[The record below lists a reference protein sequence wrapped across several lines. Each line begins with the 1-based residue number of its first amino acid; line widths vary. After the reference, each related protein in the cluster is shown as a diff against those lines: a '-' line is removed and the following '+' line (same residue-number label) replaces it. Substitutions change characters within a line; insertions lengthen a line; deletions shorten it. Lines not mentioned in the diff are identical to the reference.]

1 MSFNISDSSR
11 ITKDK
16 SVICNYYDCS
26 IYLNQY
32 ERTPNNGGY
41 IKIPFF
47 TPENIVRPN
56 AFFIS
61 GEPTIKYISNSLQI
75 YKKTHNINDIDYDG
89 ELVIENNQITN
100 GDTKIYICF
109 PLKTYP
115 NQKPNEIDNIIKK
128 SEVMNSGELSMTIN
142 LNKMFDKLQKY
153 IFYKSGNN
161 IVVVFTQPIKVQSSF
176 DKKYVEC
183 SLFSKFENNY
193 NILQNVPGK
202 EGMQNIVEG
211 YEEMDCQP
219 IDIETGQVVQEAPY
233 LTFLKTGSDS
243 QNKTVN
249 LMFSMLIFVII
260 FCVAFFG
267 APAAYK
273 QIFINTK
280 ADGGL
285 EDTDLTYTVVFCVFY
300 LLWCIGMGVGAIWD
314 TGAGITAVT
323 FLILFGMSV
332 LTIYGRT
339 YFDKEYFKGAF
350 NFDFDKFT
358 GKYGVIGSI
367 FNIYIWEGIILFFYL
382 FTFQWK
388 TLYDYPKLF
397 LYGHIFVICSI
408 ILSSCLLFYFYQ
420 FTDPVDKRA
429 NRKNKLGRK
438 VPDKNRQKYKDYRDY
453 ATAMISIFGFGYAIF
468 VVGPFIGHI
477 TRRT

>member
-61 GEPTIKYISNSLQI
+61 GEPTVKYISNSLQI

-100 GDTKIYICF
+100 GDTKIYVCF
-109 PLKTYP
+109 PLKTRP

-153 IFYKSGNN
+153 IFYRSGND
-161 IVVVFTQPIKVQSSF
+161 IVIVFTQPIKVQSSF

-193 NILQNVPGK
+193 NILQNAPGK

-211 YEEMDCQP
+211 YEELDCQP
-219 IDIETGQVVQEAPY
+219 IDVDTGKIVKEAPY

-273 QIFINTK
+273 QIFV
-280 ADGGL
+280 
-285 EDTDLTYTVVFCVFY
+285 DTLNDTTLTYTVVFCVFY
-300 LLWCIGMGVGAIWD
+300 FLWCIAMGVGAIWD

-323 FLILFGMSV
+323 FLILFGMSF
-332 LTIYGRT
+332 LTIYART
-339 YFDKEYFKGAF
+339 YLDGNYFPGVAF
-350 NFDFDKFT
+350 NFDYNKFMGKDK
-358 GKYGVIGSI
+358 VIDSTFKIYIKEDILFI
-367 FNIYIWEGIILFFYL
+367 FNLITLNVFNLFG
-382 FTFQWK
+382 K
-388 TLYDYPKLF
+388 TKKF
-397 LYGHIFVICSI
+397 LYGHIFAICSI
-408 ILSSCLLFYFYQ
+408 ILSSCLLVYLHQ

-438 VPDKNRQKYKDYRDY
+438 VPDKTRQKYKDYRNY

-468 VVGPFIGHI
+468 VVGPFIGRI
-477 TRRT
+477 TGGEFVE

>member
-193 NILQNVPGK
+193 NILQNAPGK

-211 YEEMDCQP
+211 YEELDCQP
-219 IDIETGQVVQEAPY
+219 IDIETGEIVKEAPY

-273 QIFINTK
+273 QIFINIK

-339 YFDKEYFKGAF
+339 YFDKEYFDKVAF
-350 NFDFDKFT
+350 NFDFKKIK
-358 GKYGVIGSI
+358 GIVIFVFVYYI
-367 FNIYIWEGIILFFYL
+367 FNDFFGNIRKNWQY
-382 FTFQWK
+382 K
-388 TLYDYPKLF
+388 
-397 LYGHIFVICSI
+397 YGHIFAICSI
-408 ILSSCLLFYFYQ
+408 ILSSCLLFYLYQ
-420 FTDPVDKRA
+420 FTDPVNKRA

-438 VPDKNRQKYKDYRDY
+438 VPDKTRQKYKDYRDY

-468 VVGPFIGHI
+468 VVGPFIGRI
-477 TRRT
+477 TGRT

>member
-61 GEPTIKYISNSLQI
+61 GEPTVKYISNSLQI

-100 GDTKIYICF
+100 GDSKIYICF
-109 PLKTYP
+109 PLKTRP

-153 IFYKSGNN
+153 IFYRSGND

-193 NILQNVPGK
+193 NILQNAPGK

-219 IDIETGQVVQEAPY
+219 IDIETGQVVKEAPY

-273 QIFINTK
+273 QIFINDNTK
-280 ADGGL
+280 GGL
-285 EDTDLTYTVVFCVFY
+285 GDTDLTYTVVFCVFY
-300 LLWCIGMGVGAIWD
+300 LLWCIAMGVGAIWD

-323 FLILFGMSV
+323 FLILFGISS
-332 LTIYGRT
+332 LTIYART
-339 YFDKEYFKGAF
+339 YFDSSYFENVAF
-350 NFDFDKFT
+350 NFDSEKIMGNNGILKFV
-358 GKYGVIGSI
+358 GKD
-367 FNIYIWEGIILFFYL
+367 YIN
-382 FTFQWK
+382 
-388 TLYDYPKLF
+388 DDAVAKLF
-397 LYGHIFVICSI
+397 ADRKWKYKYGHIFGICSI
-408 ILSSCLLFYFYQ
+408 ILSSCLLFYLYQ
-420 FTDPVDKRA
+420 FTDPVNKRA

-438 VPDKNRQKYKDYRDY
+438 VPDKTRQKYKDYRDY
-453 ATAMISIFGFGYAIF
+453 ATAMISIFGFGYGIL
-468 VVGPFIGHI
+468 VVGPFIGYI
-477 TRRT
+477 TKSS